1 MSRWSPRH
9 SIPVEKCQTIA
20 MGESF
25 FVPYLYVPS
34 ADASYVK
41 LVTPWG
47 NVHMS
52 KGLMEQV
59 AVSVGVVILTVML
72 WRCTARINA
81 TLKKKTD
88 ANEEDE
94 EEEEE
99 DDDETTSSP
108 DEKLVTKG
116 ENSYYYAHE
125 GESVHKT
132 TVSSYGWSDNKK
144 TVSIYL
150 TDNVI
155 KNMKEDQL
163 VLKWTNTSLSLDLLT
178 APGGDQAKSLVISTL
193 FQDITDA
200 TWKAE
205 NDTLTITLTKSQELP
220 WNSLNGAAKM
230 MEDHIEYDDAF
241 YD

>member
-1 MSRWSPRH
+1 M
-9 SIPVEKCQTIA
+9 A
-20 MGESF
+20 
-25 FVPYLYVPS
+25 
-34 ADASYVK
+34 AANASYVK

-47 NVHMS
+47 SVHLS
-52 KGLMEQV
+52 KGFLEQL
-59 AVSVGVVILTVML
+59 AVSVGVIVLTVML
-72 WRCTARINA
+72 WRCAARLNE
-81 TLKKKTD
+81 TLKKKTE

-94 EEEEE
+94 KEEEEEGEE
-99 DDDETTSSP
+99 DDDETTSTP
-108 DEKLVTKG
+108 DEKLIKKG

-125 GESVHKT
+125 SKNVDKT
-132 TVSSYGWSDNKK
+132 MVSSYGWSDNKK

-155 KNMKEDQL
+155 KNLKEEQL
-163 VLKWTNTSLSLDLLT
+163 VLKWTKTSLSMDILK
-178 APGGDQAKSLVISTL
+178 APGGAKAKSLEISTL

-205 NDTLTITLTKSQELP
+205 KDTLTVTLTKAQEKP
-220 WNSLNGAAKM
+220 WNSLNGAAKA